1 MNIIRRSV
9 QRSKMLFAS
18 RGSRPLRLG
27 FNLYAYISESDLA
40 IGLTLSSGIFIF
52 ILRGNICLDSDAN
65 VIIDEC
71 YFPEMYIDQCALC
84 S

>member
-1 MNIIRRSV
+1 MNIIRRSI

-18 RGSRPLRLG
+18 RGLRPLRLD

-52 ILRGNICLDSDAN
+52 ILDRNRCLDSDAN

-71 YFPEMYIDQCALC
+71 YFPEMYIDQRALC